1 MNYFDRLF
9 QGVDSIFSFQGLLL
23 IVSCVTIVASI
34 ILIIQFI
41 SNYLVY
47 KKNKMKYLIK
57 KGKNSLLK
65 DVTTVL
71 MRNKSIAKLLRFL
84 ALKIGMVS
92 KYTYDKN
99 LELAVAMI
107 IGSTSISLILIF
119 TIVPT
124 NDILW
129 YEVVYYLL
137 IALIMISVLFYMV
150 FASIRASFI
159 GKLPDVYK
167 ILNSRYISKGNI
179 LKAIDMSLDDFDKV
193 MRKEMMKIY
202 NILKKNDMNEINDA
216 FKEIEK
222 TYNTEYLTILLSLIK
237 QAHFKGG
244 NDMIKEQFET
254 ITEEI
259 LQEIE
264 NQNDLS
270 STSRSYIIM
279 SIFIPLVLKYIE
291 YFNVDAIGEGATEYY
306 LSQGGKAVFMIT
318 LVAMFGYIGLML
330 FLERSV

>member
-1 MNYFDRLF
+1 MF
-9 QGVDSIFSFQGLLL
+9 QTAGGIFSLSGLMFL
-23 IVSCVTIVASI
+23 VSCVAIIASFV
-34 ILIIQFI
+34 LIAKYI
-41 SNYLVY
+41 SNYLIY
-47 KKNKMKYLIK
+47 KKNKMKYLIR
-57 KGKNSLLK
+57 KGNKSFLK
-65 DVTTVL
+65 DITEIL
-71 MRNKSIAKLLRFL
+71 MKNKTIAKGLRFL

-92 KYTYDKN
+92 KYTYEKN
-99 LELAVAMI
+99 IE
-107 IGSTSISLILIF
+107 IGVGLVIASTVISLILIF
-119 TIVPT
+119 TIVT
-124 NDILW
+124 SSTMVW
-129 YEVVYYLL
+129 YELVYYLI
-137 IALIMISVLFYMV
+137 IAIIMISVLFYM
-150 FASIRASFI
+150 FFSTIRTSFI

-193 MRKEMMKIY
+193 IRKEMMKIY
-202 NILKKNDMNEINDA
+202 NILKKNDMNEINEA

-270 STSRSYIIM
+270 SSTRSYIIM
-279 SIFIPLVLKYIE
+279 SIFIPAVMKYIE
-291 YFNVDAIGEGATEYY
+291 YLNEGAIGEKAAEFY
-306 LSQGGKAVFMIT
+306 LSQSGKGIFMVSLIG
-318 LVAMFGYIGLML
+318 MFAYIGLML

>member
-1 MNYFDRLF
+1 MNYIDRMF
-9 QGVDSIFSFQGLLL
+9 QGIDSLFSFRGILLL
-23 IVSCVTIVASI
+23 LSLVAVVTSFC
-34 ILIIQFI
+34 LIAKYI
-41 SNYLVY
+41 STYLVY

-57 KGKNSLLK
+57 KGNRSVLK
-65 DVTTVL
+65 DITDML
-71 MRNKSIAKLLRFL
+71 MKNRSIAKGLRFI

-92 KYTYDKN
+92 KYTYEKN
-99 LELAVAMI
+99 LEIGVAL
-107 IGSTSISLILIF
+107 IGGAMVVSLIVIF
-119 TIVPT
+119 TIVPSS
-124 NDILW
+124 NMVW
-129 YEVVYYLL
+129 YELVYYLL
-137 IALIMISVLFYMV
+137 IAGIMIALIVYMFFSTV
-150 FASIRASFI
+150 RSSFI
-159 GKLPDVYK
+159 SKLPDVYK
-167 ILNSRYISKGNI
+167 ILNSRYISQGNI

-193 MRKEMMKIY
+193 IRKEMMKIY

-270 STSRSYIIM
+270 SASKSYIVM
-279 SIFIPLVLKYIE
+279 AIFVPPVMKYIE
-291 YFNVDAIGEGATEYY
+291 SFNAGAIGPDAADFYV
-306 LSQGGKAVFMIT
+306 SSAGKTIFMVT
-318 LVAMFGYIGLML
+318 LVAMFAYMGLMI

>member
-1 MNYFDRLF
+1 MNYIYSIF
-9 QGVDSIFSFQGLLL
+9 QGVDGLFSLRGILLL
-23 IVSCVTIVASI
+23 VSLVAVVSSF
-34 ILIIQFI
+34 ILIAKYI
-41 SNYLVY
+41 STYLVY
-47 KKNKMKYLIK
+47 KRNKMKYLIK
-57 KGKNSLLK
+57 KG
-65 DVTTVL
+65 
-71 MRNKSIAKLLRFL
+71 NKSVLKNLTDILMKNKTCAKGLRYL
-84 ALKIGMVS
+84 ALKVGMVS
-92 KYTYDKN
+92 KYTYEKN
-99 LELAVAMI
+99 LELSVGMI
-107 IGSTSISLILIF
+107 LGSIVVSLIVIF

-124 NDILW
+124 STIVW
-129 YEVVYYLL
+129 YEFVYYII
-137 IALIMISVLFYMV
+137 IALVMIAIIFYMF
-150 FASIRASFI
+150 FATVRTSFI
-159 GKLPDVYK
+159 AKLPDVYK

-193 MRKEMMKIY
+193 IRKEMMKIY
-202 NILKKNDMNEINDA
+202 NILKKNDMNEINAA

-270 STSRSYIIM
+270 SASRSYIIM
-279 SIFIPLVLKYIE
+279 SIFIPPIMKYIE
-291 YFNVDAIGEGATEYY
+291 SFNASAIGEDATAYY
-306 LSQGGKAVFMIT
+306 LSSGGKAIFMLT
-318 LVAMFGYIGLML
+318 LVGMFAYMGLML